1 VHRRF
6 AQVDVFGSTPGSGN
20 PVGVVLDGDGIDSE
34 RMQQIAAWLN
44 VAETTFVLPP
54 QLPGADYRVR
64 IFTIAAEL
72 PFAGHP
78 TLGACHAW
86 LAAGNAPRG
95 ADEVVQECA
104 SGLIRV
110 RRTVCGLA
118 FAAPPLGRS
127 GPVPGELRAAVVAA
141 FSLDESEI
149 RAMAW
154 VDTGPGWLGV
164 LIDDPDRLLALRCA
178 PIDQFIGVAAI
189 RAGGELEVR
198 AFYPVRGAMVE
209 DPVCGSLNAGLA
221 RWLPTIDA
229 LQLPYVARQGAALG
243 RDGRLSISR
252 EGDEIWVAGATTT
265 LIEGTLR
272 LDRAEGVGPPVK
284 DGVTRQL
291 RASR

>member
-1 VHRRF
+1 VRRRF
-6 AQVDVFGSTPGSGN
+6 AQVDVFGSTAGSGN
-20 PVGVVLDGDGIDSE
+20 PVAVVLDGDGIDAE

-54 QLPGADYRVR
+54 QLPAADYRVR

-78 TLGACHAW
+78 TLGTCHAW
-86 LAAGNAPRG
+86 LAAGNA
-95 ADEVVQECA
+95 AHSAEEVVQECA

-110 RRTVCGLA
+110 RHMDGGLA
-118 FAAPPLGRS
+118 FAAPPLVRS
-127 GPVPGELRAAVVAA
+127 GPVPGDLRAAVVAA
-141 FSLDESEI
+141 LALDESEI
-149 RAMAW
+149 RATAW

-164 LIDDPDRLLALRCA
+164 LIDDPDRVLELRCA

-221 RWLPTIDA
+221 RWLPTIDV
-229 LQLPYVARQGAALG
+229 LQPPYTARQGAALG
-243 RDGRLSISR
+243 RDGRLSIRR
-252 EGDEIWVAGATTT
+252 EDDEIWVAGATRT

-272 LDRAEGVGPPVK
+272 VGHAEGSGLP
-284 DGVTRQL
+284 
-291 RASR
+291 

>member
-6 AQVDVFGSTPGSGN
+6 AQVDVFGSTAGSGN
-20 PVGVVLDGDGIDSE
+20 PVAVVLDGDGVDAE

-54 QLPGADYRVR
+54 ELPGADYRVR

-72 PFAGHP
+72 SFAGHP
-78 TLGACHAW
+78 TLGTCHAW
-86 LAAGNAPRG
+86 LAAGNAPRS

-110 RRTVCGLA
+110 RRTGGGLA

-127 GPVPGELRAAVVAA
+127 GPVRGELGAAVVAA
-141 FSLDESEI
+141 LALDEGEI

-164 LIDDPDRLLALRCA
+164 LIDDPDRLLELRCA
-178 PIDQFIGVAAI
+178 PIEQFIGVAAI
-189 RAGGELEVR
+189 RAGDELEVR

-229 LQLPYVARQGAALG
+229 LQPPYIARQGAALG

-252 EGDEIWVAGATTT
+252 EGDEIWVAGATRT

-272 LDRAEGVGPPVK
+272 L
-284 DGVTRQL
+284 
-291 RASR
+291 